1 MTQEHKMET
10 LGQVVLEVVVD
21 QVVLEGKAVLEVM
34 EATLRLVVLL
44 EVQVLLVIMVEEIK
58 RDADTI
64 AAVNLE
70 KQAVAAVAEEEVP
83 LRQVVK

>member
-1 MTQEHKMET
+1 MET

>member
-83 LRQVVK
+83 LRQGVK

>member
-70 KQAVAAVAEEEVP
+70 KQAVAAVAVEEVP